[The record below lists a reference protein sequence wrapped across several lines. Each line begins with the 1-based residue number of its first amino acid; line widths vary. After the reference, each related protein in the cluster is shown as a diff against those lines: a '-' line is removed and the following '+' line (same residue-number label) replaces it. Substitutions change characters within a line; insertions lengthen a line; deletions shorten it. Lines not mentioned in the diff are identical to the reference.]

1 MNLLIIVYIQVFILA
16 LFIIIYHNIVK
27 QNNFKLAQSV
37 IFMFILFMIFEIFLM
52 LYFWRKYNNLCELSN
67 NMYCK

>member
-1 MNLLIIVYIQVFILA
+1 MNLLIVVYIQIFILA
-16 LFIIIYHNIVK
+16 LFIIIYHNIIQ

-52 LYFWRKYNNLCELSN
+52 LYFWRKYNNLCEVSN
-67 NMYCK
+67 NLYCK